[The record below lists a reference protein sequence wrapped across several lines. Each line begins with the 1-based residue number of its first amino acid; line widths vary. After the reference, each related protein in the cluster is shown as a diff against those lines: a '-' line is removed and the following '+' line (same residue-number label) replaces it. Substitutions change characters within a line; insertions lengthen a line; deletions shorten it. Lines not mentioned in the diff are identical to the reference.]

1 MGYYPP
7 IALTLLYL
15 TFQYFLRYIGSEHM
29 EDFNQF
35 EDLENIIESKINKD
49 VNDKINN
56 INEYMDK
63 FVRISFI
70 LMDYFIYSLYF

>member
-1 MGYYPP
+1 
-7 IALTLLYL
+7 
-15 TFQYFLRYIGSEHM
+15 M